1 MGRWVK
7 KGHSVADQVRRG
19 EVASVYCFYGEE
31 EYRREQTLN
40 QLLDALLAEGAR
52 ELNLDQI
59 RPGEAGTG
67 SILGSAR
74 TLPFLASRRVV
85 LVRGVEELSR
95 EQQEE
100 LLAYLNDPCPTSCLV
115 LTARRLDLRTR
126 LAAALQ
132 KKGVLLRFDRLDTD
146 SLKDQLAA
154 AAQERGVRL
163 QSEAVSVLM
172 ALVGDDFR
180 QLIYNVE
187 KLALFVGE
195 REEIGAK
202 DVEALVGE
210 TKVRSIFQL
219 TDAVSS
225 KSLDVA
231 LRCLISLL
239 ESGEEPLAVIG
250 MLGRQ
255 IRLLIR
261 AKALQEQSIP
271 VSRMTHELNLPP
283 RVIAALAEQ
292 SASRSWREL
301 SNGLRSLS
309 DTDLAI
315 KTGRAAAPVLL
326 TGLVWD
332 LCRA

>member
-7 KGHSVADQVRRG
+7 KSHSVADQVRRG
-19 EVASVYCFYGEE
+19 EVASVYCLYGEE
-31 EYRREQTLN
+31 EYRREQELN
-40 QLLDALLAEGAR
+40 QLLDALLMEGVR

-59 RPGEAGTG
+59 RPGETGTG

-85 LVRGVEELSR
+85 LVRGIEELSR

-132 KKGVLLRFDRLDTD
+132 KKGVLLRFDRLETD
-146 SLKDQLAA
+146 SLKESLTAA
-154 AAQERGVRL
+154 ARERGVRL
-163 QSEAVSVLM
+163 RSEAVSLLI

-210 TKVRSIFQL
+210 TRVRSIFQL

-231 LRCLISLL
+231 LRCLTSLL

-255 IRLLIR
+255 IRLLVR
-261 AKALQEQSIP
+261 AKALREQSIP

-283 RVIAALAEQ
+283 RVTAALAEQ

-301 SNGLRSLS
+301 SGALQSLS
-309 DTDLAI
+309 ETDLAI

>member
-7 KGHSVADQVRRG
+7 KSYSVAEQVHRG
-19 EVASVYCFYGEE
+19 EVASVYCLYGEE
-31 EYRREQTLN
+31 EYRREQALS
-40 QLLDALLAEGAR
+40 QLLDALLPEGAR
-52 ELNLDQI
+52 DLNLDQI
-59 RPGEAGTG
+59 RPGETGTG

-85 LVRGVEELSR
+85 LIRGVEELAR
-95 EQQEE
+95 EQQGE
-100 LLAYLNDPCPTSCLV
+100 LLVYLDNPCSTSCLV

-132 KKGVLLRFDRLDTD
+132 RKGVLLRFDRLEAD
-146 SLKDQLAA
+146 SLKESLAA

-163 QSEAVSVLM
+163 QSDAVSLLM
-172 ALVGDDFR
+172 ALVGDDVR

-195 REEIGAK
+195 REEIGVK

-210 TKVRSIFQL
+210 TRVRSIFQL

-225 KSLDVA
+225 RNLDIS
-231 LRCLISLL
+231 LRCLTSLL

-283 RVIAALAEQ
+283 RVAAALAEQ

-301 SNGLRSLS
+301 STALQSLS

-326 TGLVWD
+326 TGLIWN
-332 LCRA
+332 LCLA